1 MTGWNLPPGV
11 STRDL
16 PGNEPE
22 DPVALAVY
30 DILYEA
36 MPEQM
41 ELLEV
46 TFNAVMDCVE
56 RARSTAY
63 LDGGRDEAFAASL
76 RRGDSESPG

>member
-11 STRDL
+11 SVRDL

-36 MPEQM
+36 MPKQTD
-41 ELLEV
+41 LLEA
-46 TFNAVMDCVE
+46 TFNKVMDCVE

-63 LDGGRDEAFAASL
+63 LDGERDAALAAAS
-76 RRGDSESPG
+76 RGDSESPG